1 MNVSPHLRKVGHLVG
16 IHKRLM
22 KFSSFYA
29 FRITV
34 LEIMYS
40 IHDELPPTSEEAE
53 AGMFC
58 LKRLPSSEAAATS
71 SSTTVVTVL
80 PKDAEPP
87 SVKSPKRYD
96 TFYLILD
103 SSYKSFYVKN

>member
-1 MNVSPHLRKVGHLVG
+1 
-16 IHKRLM
+16 M

-87 SVKSPKRYD
+87 SVKSPGTPKRYD
-96 TFYLILD
+96 TFLVFEFKIFDIKVLLKNPLPLYLIWTNYQYL
-103 SSYKSFYVKN
+103 